1 MRNYAIKAVSAIVSA
16 AALISSCNTSS
27 PAEDVCSYVDALVG
41 TAYNGHT
48 FPGACVPFG
57 MIQASPET
65 GRDIWKYCS
74 GYSIDDDAL
83 IGFAQNHLNG
93 TGCPDLGDI
102 LILPFIGDQVVSE
115 VGYDKTA
122 QRVSPGYY
130 GVNLD
135 NGVKVDVTATDH
147 TSQYLFEYPAGTD
160 RKLSIDY
167 QSGLVFTN
175 AALHTHVLSSD
186 VKIVD
191 AQTITGHQNTK
202 NWVNRDW
209 FFAISLSEP
218 VISCDTLARQEGENS
233 DKIVLNFGEGK
244 KPVQVK
250 ISMSSVSID
259 GALASLAKE
268 NPDWDFDVTCRSAHE
283 RWNSLLSRVE
293 VKGSVEQ
300 KKNVYTSLYHLYIQP
315 NNIADH
321 DGSYRGADN
330 NVYKSSNG
338 AYFSTF
344 SLWDTYRAAHP
355 FYTILNPEMVDG
367 FVQSMVSHAGAQ
379 GYLPIW
385 TLWGKENHCMIAN
398 HSVPVI
404 VEAFMKGF
412 KGFDPEKAFDAIKK
426 SLTENHP
433 KSDWVTYDRYGY
445 YPYDIITVE
454 SVSRTLESC
463 YDDYCAAVMAKAL
476 GREDDYEFFSKRSQN
491 YKNLFDHSTN
501 LMRPKDSKGD
511 WKEPFDQ
518 FVLSHASTS
527 GGDYTEGNA
536 WQYTWHVQQAPE
548 DLISLM
554 GGPEAFA
561 SKLDSL
567 FFLETTSESTGF
579 VSDVTGLI
587 GQYAHGNEPSHHV
600 VYFYELAGKPWKTEA
615 LVREV
620 FDKFYSPEPDGLCGN
635 DDCGQ
640 MSAWYL
646 FSAMGFYPV
655 DPVSMNYVIG
665 APQIPEMTL
674 HLPGG
679 KTFTSKAQNLSEAN
693 RYVKSVTLNGKPLS
707 SCMISHQDI
716 IAGGVLEF
724 EMTSEPVI
732 R

>member
-16 AALISSCNTSS
+16 AALISSCNSSS
-27 PAEDVCSYVDALVG
+27 PEEDVCSYVDALVG

-160 RKLSIDY
+160 RKLSIDF

-218 VISCDTLARQEGENS
+218 VISCDTLARQEGENA

-259 GALASLAKE
+259 GAIASLAKE
-268 NPDWDFDVTCRSAHE
+268 NPDWDFDATCRSAHE

-293 VKGSVEQ
+293 VKGSIEQ

-315 NNIADH
+315 NNIADV
-321 DGSYRGADN
+321 GCKPFY
-330 NVYKSSNG
+330 
-338 AYFSTF
+338 STF
-344 SLWDTYRAAHP
+344 SCWDTFRAAGP
-355 FYTILNPEMVDG
+355 LYTILYPEKAAEFVD
-367 FVQSMVSHAGAQ
+367 SMLEQGKKT

-385 TLWGKENHCMIAN
+385 TLWGVDNQCMIGT
-398 HSVPVI
+398 HSVPMI
-404 VEAFMKGF
+404 VDWFLKEREEGKGKRE
-412 KGFDPEKAFDAIKK
+412 KG
-426 SLTENHP
+426 
-433 KSDWVTYDRYGY
+433 R
-445 YPYDIITVE
+445 
-454 SVSRTLESC
+454 
-463 YDDYCAAVMAKAL
+463 
-476 GREDDYEFFSKRSQN
+476 
-491 YKNLFDHSTN
+491 
-501 LMRPKDSKGD
+501 
-511 WKEPFDQ
+511 
-518 FVLSHASTS
+518 
-527 GGDYTEGNA
+527 
-536 WQYTWHVQQAPE
+536 
-548 DLISLM
+548 
-554 GGPEAFA
+554 
-561 SKLDSL
+561 
-567 FFLETTSESTGF
+567 
-579 VSDVTGLI
+579 
-587 GQYAHGNEPSHHV
+587 
-600 VYFYELAGKPWKTEA
+600 
-615 LVREV
+615 
-620 FDKFYSPEPDGLCGN
+620 
-635 DDCGQ
+635 
-640 MSAWYL
+640 
-646 FSAMGFYPV
+646 
-655 DPVSMNYVIG
+655 
-665 APQIPEMTL
+665 
-674 HLPGG
+674 
-679 KTFTSKAQNLSEAN
+679 
-693 RYVKSVTLNGKPLS
+693 
-707 SCMISHQDI
+707 
-716 IAGGVLEF
+716 
-724 EMTSEPVI
+724 
-732 R
+732 